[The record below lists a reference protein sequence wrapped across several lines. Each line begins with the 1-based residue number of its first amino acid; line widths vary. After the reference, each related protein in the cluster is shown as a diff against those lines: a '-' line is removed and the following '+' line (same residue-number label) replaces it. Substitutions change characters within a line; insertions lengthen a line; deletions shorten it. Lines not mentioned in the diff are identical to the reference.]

1 MTRTQ
6 DLERDHGLATA
17 RRCAQLT
24 GRPSEKAFVMW
35 ARRRGI
41 DPARVVRLGRTQ
53 IALYDLDVVLGR
65 HARQDRL

>member
-1 MTRTQ
+1 MTQ

-41 DPARVVRLGRTQ
+41 EPARVLQVGSTRV
-53 IALYDLDVVLGR
+53 ALYDLDHIYGK
-65 HARQDRL
+65 HTAGDEE